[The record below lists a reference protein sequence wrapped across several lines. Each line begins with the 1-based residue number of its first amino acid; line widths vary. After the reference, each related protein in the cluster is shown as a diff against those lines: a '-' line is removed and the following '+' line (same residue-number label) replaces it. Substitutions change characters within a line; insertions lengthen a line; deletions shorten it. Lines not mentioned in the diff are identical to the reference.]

1 MVAKPRLQEDVT
13 APSTQGRASDG
24 AARKRPSEGQ
34 QSSSAASQEETSTF
48 SQGSGITNILGN
60 PRQLQLFS
68 FWVQCVGSTH
78 NLLGFSKELES
89 QLQLYPL

>member
-1 MVAKPRLQEDVT
+1 VVAKPRLQEDVT

-48 SQGSGITNILGN
+48 SQGSGITGKV
-60 PRQLQLFS
+60 PRAQAMQLQ
-68 FWVQCVGSTH
+68 V
-78 NLLGFSKELES
+78 
-89 QLQLYPL
+89 